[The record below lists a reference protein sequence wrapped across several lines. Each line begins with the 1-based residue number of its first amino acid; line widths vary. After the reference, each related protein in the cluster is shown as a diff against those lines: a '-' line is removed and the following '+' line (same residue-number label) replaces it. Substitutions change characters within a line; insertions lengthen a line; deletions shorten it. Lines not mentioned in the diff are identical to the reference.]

1 VKLLTRSS
9 YLTVRVIELVPFTF
23 TFAVFIFNCIRTG
36 KENNA
41 SNMSRLAYRIAFK
54 VMVGVTVVFSFDL
67 ICVLFN
73 VALNATLSKE
83 FHL

>member
-1 VKLLTRSS
+1 
-9 YLTVRVIELVPFTF
+9 
-23 TFAVFIFNCIRTG
+23 
-36 KENNA
+36 
-41 SNMSRLAYRIAFK
+41 MSRLAYRIAFK